1 LGGVRVI
8 LTTPR
13 WERTMPQ
20 AQIKNLLLLVSLTPL
35 LACSDKAP
43 ATDDT
48 QDDTQVTAPTPYG
61 PENAWYH
68 APDASLVP
76 EEPAEDQWVEGEQ
89 VPNLRFTDQ
98 NGDEVWL
105 YQFFGQT
112 VYLDWAAEWCG
123 PCHYYAP
130 YLAEFNLRN
139 SERAVVITVILQDS
153 AFALG
158 DAETVAR
165 WVAEHGGEG
174 PVLWLDA
181 EQAARVE
188 EPSFWPQINLIDP
201 SLRFAQRGVNAL
213 YDDMNYDQVI
223 RRMELAIG
231 GSLDN
236 EAEVCG
242 DGFDND
248 LDLIADCMDPACEGS
263 CAEGSTTGSLAP
275 CTPDPDQ
282 LTQRVDIWQ
291 VTVTGGVATIESD
304 NVAEATG
311 FEHLVYVK
319 EVGQSLEDALLVGDD
334 EWACTWPLEDFGCA
348 RGWLTP
354 GTWELAVLSGTGG
367 EDADGDCVNPE
378 LGEYTLRVRGDVT
391 FTLVQ
396 DDVERQ
402 SL

>member
-1 LGGVRVI
+1 MS
-8 LTTPR
+8 P
-13 WERTMPQ
+13 
-20 AQIKNLLLLVSLTPL
+20 NLMIFLLAPL

-43 ATDDT
+43 ATEDT
-48 QDDTQVTAPTPYG
+48 QGDTQVTATTPYG

-76 EEPAEDQWVEGEQ
+76 EEPSEDQWVEGEQ

-123 PCHYYAP
+123 PCHTYAP
-130 YLAEFNLRN
+130 YLGEFNEQN
-139 SERAVVITVILQDS
+139 SERAVVITVLLEDGEFE
-153 AFALG
+153 AG
-158 DAETVAR
+158 DADTVAR

-181 EQAARVE
+181 EQAARVTW
-188 EPSFWPQINLIDP
+188 PGAWPQFDLIDP
-201 SLRFAQRGVNAL
+201 SLRFAQRGVNSL
-213 YDDMNYDQVI
+213 YNDATIVQLM

-236 EAEVCG
+236 KAEVCG
-242 DGFDND
+242 DGYDNE
-248 LDLIADCMDPACEGS
+248 LDLTADCMDPACEAS
-263 CAEGSTTGSLAP
+263 CDEGSTTGSLAP
-275 CTPDPDQ
+275 CTPDPDG
-282 LTQRVDIWQ
+282 LTTRADVWR
-291 VTVTGGVATIESD
+291 VTVSGAVATIESD
-304 NVAEATG
+304 NIAEATG
-311 FEHLVYVK
+311 FEHLLYIK
-319 EVGQSLEDALLVGDD
+319 EEGQSLADAKLIGDD
-334 EWACTWPLEDFGCA
+334 EWACTWPLETYGCA

-354 GTWELAVLSGTGG
+354 GTWELIVLSGTGG
-367 EDADGDCVNPE
+367 SDEYDGDCVNPD
-378 LGEYTLRVRGDVT
+378 LGEYILRTRGDVS

-396 DDVERQ
+396 DDVEWQ